1 MKIWGGCNRRERK
14 RKRKQKRNRRGGSKL
29 KKKRRRKL
37 KKKRQMNNLLILS
50 FWHLIRKNQ
59 WCTRLS
65 KILIKLQR
73 FNYFSEGQ
81 ETVGLFRSFML
92 KLIIKVRQ
100 LPLLKH
106 GKARS
111 LVALPRSHGIHQA
124 MPKQTK
130 MPSSSQ
136 WIWLWRTLRILAYRA
151 RLSIVTRILVL
162 ILGVA
167 KFFVCPQM
175 QIQIQVKVFMSMT
188 LIRTFQKLLMESAC
202 TLMVMQISRS
212 ARSKSTKSS
221 LTE

>member
-1 MKIWGGCNRRERK
+1 MK
-14 RKRKQKRNRRGGSKL
+14 
-29 KKKRRRKL
+29 
-37 KKKRQMNNLLILS
+37 NLLILS

-81 ETVGLFRSFML
+81 ETVGLIRSFML

-106 GKARS
+106 RKARS
-111 LVALPRSHGIHQA
+111 LEALPRSHGIRQA
-124 MPKQTK
+124 LPKQTT

-136 WIWLWRTLRILAYRA
+136 WIWLWRTLQILAHRIS
-151 RLSIVTRILVL
+151 LSIVTRVLVL
-162 ILGVA
+162 FLVIA
-167 KFFVCPQM
+167 KFFMYPQM
-175 QIQIQVKVFMSMT
+175 QIQIQVQILKSMT
-188 LIRTFQKLLMESAC
+188 LIRTFLQLVMESAC
-202 TLMVMQISRS
+202 ILMVMQISRS

-221 LTE
+221 LTD